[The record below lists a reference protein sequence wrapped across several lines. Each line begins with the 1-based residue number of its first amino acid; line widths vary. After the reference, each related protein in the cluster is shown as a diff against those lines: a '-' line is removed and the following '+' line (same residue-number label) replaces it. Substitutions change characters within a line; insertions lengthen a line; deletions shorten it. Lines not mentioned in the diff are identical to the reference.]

1 MHGFG
6 FFHRAEEFQP
16 VSAGQVIFQEDQP
29 GDVMYVLIEGEVHIT
44 MHGKRI
50 NHLRPGDIFGEMAL
64 IERGPRSATATAV
77 TDGLVLPVNRQQF
90 TELLR
95 EYPDF
100 ALWVMDYMSVR
111 SRRMM
116 AEEVKLLHLEDEL
129 RIGREIQLSL
139 LPQQCPVIPGWEFA
153 AFYRPARMV
162 GGDLYDF
169 IPLPQNPAQLNIV
182 IADVTGKGVP
192 AALFMALSRTIL
204 RVESTYNYTPAE
216 VLRRVNHFIIH
227 DSRNPLFLSIALAN
241 LDTTTGQLTFAN
253 GGHDRPLWLRQ
264 ETGTVQTLTAVGML
278 LGAFPDV
285 RLADHEIHVA
295 PGDVVVFYTD
305 GITEAQNDR
314 GEFFGIDCLH
324 DVVLAHRGASA
335 GQLLEGVVTAVTEFT
350 GATPQADDLT
360 LVIIKRSLTNG
371 QLPS

>member
-1 MHGFG
+1 MGEFG
-6 FFHRAEEFQP
+6 FFQRTAEYQT
-16 VSAGQVIFQEDQP
+16 VTAGQVIFQENQP
-29 GDVMYVLIEGEVHIT
+29 GDVMYVLIEGEVYIT

-50 NHLRPGDIFGEMAL
+50 NHLRSGDIFGEMAL
-64 IERGPRSATATAV
+64 IEQGPRSATATAV
-77 TDGLVLPVNRQQF
+77 TDCLILPVNRQQF
-90 TELLR
+90 TDLLR

-116 AEEVKLLHLEDEL
+116 VEEVKLLHLEDEL

-139 LPQQCPVIPGWEFA
+139 LPEKCPVIPGWEFA

-204 RVESTYNYTPAE
+204 RVESTYNYSPAE
-216 VLRRVNHFIIH
+216 ILRRVNHFIMH
-227 DSRNPLFLSIALAN
+227 DSRNPLFLSIALAT
-241 LDTTTGQLTFAN
+241 LHTDTGQLTFAN

-264 ETGTVQTLTAVGML
+264 DVETVQSLTAVGML

-285 RLADHEIHVA
+285 RLADQEIHIA
-295 PGDVVVFYTD
+295 PGDAVVFYTD
-305 GITEAQNDR
+305 GITEAQNGR

-324 DVVLAHRGASA
+324 NVVLAHRGASA
-335 GQLLEGVVTAVTEFT
+335 EQLLAGVVTAVEQFT

-360 LVIIKRSLTNG
+360 LVVIKRTA
-371 QLPS
+371 

>member
-1 MHGFG
+1 MGEFG
-6 FFHRAEEFQP
+6 FFQRTEEYQT
-16 VSAGQVIFQEDQP
+16 VTAGQVIFKEDQP
-29 GDVMYVLIEGEVHIT
+29 GDVMYVLIEGEVYIT

-50 NHLRPGDIFGEMAL
+50 NHLRSGDIFGEMAL
-64 IERGPRSATATAV
+64 IEQGPRSATATAV
-77 TDGLVLPVNRQQF
+77 TACLILPVNRQQF
-90 TELLR
+90 TDLLR

-139 LPQQCPVIPGWEFA
+139 LPRECPVIPGWEFA

-204 RVESTYNYTPAE
+204 RVESTYNYSPAE
-216 VLRRVNHFIIH
+216 ILRRVNHFIMH
-227 DSRNPLFLSIALAN
+227 DNRNPLFLSIALAT
-241 LDTTTGQLTFAN
+241 LHTDTGQLTFAN

-285 RLADHEIHVA
+285 RLADHEIHMA
-295 PGDVVVFYTD
+295 PGDAVVFYTD

-335 GQLLEGVVTAVTEFT
+335 EQLLTGVVTAVEQFT

-360 LVIIKRSLTNG
+360 LVVIKRTE
-371 QLPS
+371 QI